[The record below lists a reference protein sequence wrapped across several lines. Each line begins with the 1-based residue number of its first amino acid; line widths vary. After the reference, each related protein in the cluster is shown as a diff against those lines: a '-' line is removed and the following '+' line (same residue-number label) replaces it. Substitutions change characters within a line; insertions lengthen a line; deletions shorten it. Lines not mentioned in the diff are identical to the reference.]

1 MAINGYLWLLIVKIN
16 CYIYIY
22 MVING
27 GQWLVNGYYNNE

>member
-16 CYIYIY
+16 LYIY

>member
-16 CYIYIY
+16 CYIY